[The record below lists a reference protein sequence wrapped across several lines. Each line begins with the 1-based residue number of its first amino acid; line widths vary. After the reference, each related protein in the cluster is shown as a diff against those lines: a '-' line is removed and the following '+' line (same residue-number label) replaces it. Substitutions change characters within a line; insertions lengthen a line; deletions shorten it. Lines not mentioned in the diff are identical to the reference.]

1 MLLRFDVHRLPFA
14 LTARNP
20 ATSRT
25 STILR
30 GHLVSS
36 HGSGLDVRMGFEDR
50 ACETQL
56 AKAAWLLEQAV
67 FQSSLAELQ
76 TEKDSMAERRD
87 SNHRYRL
94 LDVVK
99 CLLTVYEVAR
109 EFEFT
114 SLRQRIISFRDSL
127 PLCLKNAHLALCRD
141 YRGTSSARALAW
153 AMSASSRVFSAL
165 RIEVSFRWFHQIL
178 MPKYDSPATPST
190 TMMPNTNAHNSNR
203 PILASNVSLSDEF
216 R

>member
-1 MLLRFDVHRLPFA
+1 MLFRFDVHRLPFA

-30 GHLVSS
+30 GHLVST

-76 TEKDSMAERRD
+76 TEKDSMAERG
-87 SNHRYRL
+87 
-94 LDVVK
+94 
-99 CLLTVYEVAR
+99 
-109 EFEFT
+109 EFELSGDFVNRHFAGYFST
-114 SLRQRIISFRDSL
+114 SFISNSSPPHPHQLGGTFRVTPIRRIAIL
-127 PLCLKNAHLALCRD
+127 GIA
-141 YRGTSSARALAW
+141 TSEIAEA
-153 AMSASSRVFSAL
+153 
-165 RIEVSFRWFHQIL
+165 
-178 MPKYDSPATPST
+178 
-190 TMMPNTNAHNSNR
+190 
-203 PILASNVSLSDEF
+203 
-216 R
+216 

>member
-1 MLLRFDVHRLPFA
+1 MLFRFDVHRLPFA

-30 GHLVSS
+30 GHLVST

-76 TEKDSMAERRD
+76 TEKDSMAERD
-87 SNHRYRL
+87 AFEPPVPLVS
-94 LDVVK
+94 
-99 CLLTVYEVAR
+99 R
-109 EFEFT
+109 ESGRFLPV
-114 SLRQRIISFRDSL
+114 SVLRQHR
-127 PLCLKNAHLALCRD
+127 
-141 YRGTSSARALAW
+141 SA
-153 AMSASSRVFSAL
+153 
-165 RIEVSFRWFHQIL
+165 
-178 MPKYDSPATPST
+178 
-190 TMMPNTNAHNSNR
+190 
-203 PILASNVSLSDEF
+203 
-216 R
+216 